1 MGKTEF
7 DLLIARSIL
16 LDGLVNYSKTFEL
29 QFCRTFHVRV
39 FIAHYRCEGCAEE
52 GISG

>member
-16 LDGLVNYSKTFEL
+16 LNGIVNHSNI
-29 QFCRTFHVRV
+29 FCCNFVGH
-39 FIAHYRCEGCAEE
+39 CM
-52 GISG
+52 

>member
-16 LDGLVNYSKTFEL
+16 LNGFVNYCKTFEL
-29 QFCRTFHVRV
+29 SFRRTFHVSV
-39 FIAHYRCEGCAEE
+39 FIVQYLCEGCVVQ